1 MAMIPHPTAGAG
13 GAMVAVEAARGF
25 GGALFHSLRG
35 AMTAAP
41 PPVTVQVPSGAL
53 NAASTA
59 AILATAA
66 QLGTETKALIT
77 AITPYCKYGFYTFS
91 ILTAVVIIEKAEK
104 GPIGVLVRA
113 AAKSLLAAGRAGAP
127 HAKAGIVR
135 FIQLAARLL
144 KALFGLPA
152 AVKNSIIERVVAIQ
166 DYVGHKVATVKA
178 AAVAAKNYVASTKA
192 AVLATATRTLARVRA
207 AGARVKTAAGG
218 LRARMAARRKARN
231 NRAMMQRN
239 AKIRAN
245 LAAINTRVT
254 ANEEARIQR
263 LMNKVKK
270 TSEPLTARERR
281 EYLAIMRKAE
291 RNAKK
296 NVAVAN
302 ANANAAR
309 ALMSIGRRR
318 SH

>member
-1 MAMIPHPTAGAG
+1 MAMIPHTGTG
-13 GAMVAVEAARGF
+13 GAAIVAHTARGF
-25 GGALFHSLRG
+25 GGALFQALRHG
-35 AMTAAP
+35 VVAAP
-41 PPVTVQVPSGAL
+41 PPPQVTVQVPSGAL
-53 NAASTA
+53 NSASTA
-59 AILATAA
+59 AILAAA
-66 QLGTETKALIT
+66 TQLGVEAKAFIT
-77 AITPYCKYGFYTFS
+77 QIAPYCKYGFYTFMVLVAIV
-91 ILTAVVIIEKAEK
+91 ILEKAEK
-104 GPIGVLVRA
+104 GPLGTLVKA
-113 AAKSLLAAGRAGAP
+113 AAKALLAAGRAGAP

-135 FIQLAARLL
+135 FIQLSARLL
-144 KALFGLPA
+144 KALYGLPA
-152 AVKNSIIERVVAIQ
+152 TVKNAIIERATAIQ
-166 DYVGHKVATVKA
+166 DYVGHKVATVRSA
-178 AAVAAKNYVASTKA
+178 IVAAKNYVASTKA
-192 AVLATATRTLARVRA
+192 AVIATATRTLARVRA

-231 NRAMMQRN
+231 NRAMMERN

-270 TSEPLTARERR
+270 TSEPLTGKERR
-281 EYLAIMRKAE
+281 EYLAIVRKAE

-296 NVAVAN
+296 NVAA
-302 ANANAAR
+302 AASSANAAR